1 MMVPAH
7 VLSGMVCLHLG
18 QMVAK
23 RKDGRTRWSNL
34 PEWTWLA
41 LGLIF
46 AFLSHAV
53 VDTLAIFTY
62 HDGSPS
68 GSLFSRLV
76 FWGWMLG
83 GAATI
88 AWGLWTN
95 VRYGYGMLMALIYD
109 LSDHYLLRFTD
120 GVLDGF
126 PAGFM
131 SRYTHRFEVLQLHR
145 LEWFLLDNLFAGV
158 ERHYGDPR
166 FVMVEILFV
175 GWLIASLAFLRRW
188 RPLIPGG
195 ERENPNGKS
204 RQYPP

>member
-1 MMVPAH
+1 MMVLAH

-53 VDTLAIFTY
+53 VDTLAIFTC

-68 GSLFSRLV
+68 GSLFSRIV

-88 AWGLWTN
+88 TWGLWTN
-95 VRYGYGMLMALIYD
+95 VRYGYGILMALIYD
-109 LSDHYLLRFTD
+109 LSGTPTFSASQMAFWTD
-120 GVLDGF
+120 FRQGLWVTI
-126 PAGFM
+126 P
-131 SRYTHRFEVLQLHR
+131 
-145 LEWFLLDNLFAGV
+145 
-158 ERHYGDPR
+158 
-166 FVMVEILFV
+166 
-175 GWLIASLAFLRRW
+175 IAS
-188 RPLIPGG
+188 
-195 ERENPNGKS
+195 KHS
-204 RQYPP
+204 SYTS

>member
-1 MMVPAH
+1 MMVLAH

-18 QMVAK
+18 QMVVK
-23 RKDGRTRWSNL
+23 RKDGRARWSNL

-68 GSLFSRLV
+68 GSLFSRIV

-88 AWGLWTN
+88 TWGLWTN
-95 VRYGYGMLMALIYD
+95 VRYGYGILMVLIYD
-109 LSDHYLLRFTD
+109 LWDHYLLRFTD

-126 PAGFM
+126 PARFM
-131 SRYTHRFEVLQLHR
+131 GHYTHRFEALQLHQ
-145 LEWFLLDNLFAGV
+145 LEWLLLDSFFADV
-158 ERHYGDPR
+158 ERHYGDPQ
-166 FVMVEILFV
+166 FVAVELLFV
-175 GWLIASLAFLRRW
+175 GGLIASLAFLHRW
-188 RPLIPGG
+188 RPLIP
-195 ERENPNGKS
+195 RSKRRKPNG
-204 RQYPP
+204 